1 MRKRGKILYKKMRK
15 YDKMRNKNLRKGRCT
30 VFKRKIYSKMQE
42 WKKDSNGKTALLI
55 EGARR
60 IGKSTVVEEF
70 AKNEYDS
77 YILIDF
83 SRASKETKE
92 LFEDV
97 SDLNFLFLQLQ
108 LQFKVDLQER
118 ESVIIFDEVQ
128 LCPAARQAIKALVA
142 DRRYDYIET
151 GSLISINK
159 NVKDILIPSEER
171 KISMYPMDY
180 EEFLWAIGDTLTF
193 SLLNKCFDMKQG
205 LGEAI
210 NRKQLRQ
217 FRLYMLVGGMPQA
230 VSTYIE
236 TNNFRK
242 VDEIKRDI
250 LNLYESDFAKI
261 DPTGRL
267 AMLFDAIPAQLNKNA
282 ARYQTSSVLNGERQ
296 DKILELIAEL
306 KDSKTV
312 LVAYNTNDPDAG
324 MANTKD
330 LSRFKLFLNDT
341 GLFVTLM
348 FKDKDFTENEIYQKL
363 LNDKLSVNLGYLY
376 ENIVAQCLAA
386 NGNELFYHTIM
397 NQNSKHNYEIDF
409 ILARKNK
416 IVPIEIKS
424 SGYKTHKSLD
434 VFTEKY
440 SGRILRRYLVYTKDL
455 SKDED
460 IFCIP
465 VYMVPFL

>member
-1 MRKRGKILYKKMRK
+1 M
-15 YDKMRNKNLRKGRCT
+15 
-30 VFKRKIYSKMQE
+30 FKRKIYSKMQE
-42 WKKDSNGKTALLI
+42 WKKDSDGKTALLI

-70 AKNEYDS
+70 AKNEYES

-83 SRASKETKE
+83 ARASKETKE

-108 LQFKVDLQER
+108 LQYRVDLQER
-118 ESVIIFDEVQ
+118 KSVIIFDEVQ
-128 LCPAARQAIKALVA
+128 LCPVARQAIKVLVA
-142 DRRYDYIET
+142 DHRYDYIET
-151 GSLISINK
+151 GSLISIKK

-180 EEFLWAIGDTLTF
+180 EEFLWAIGDTATF
-193 SLLNKCFDMKQG
+193 PLLKKCFEMNQG
-205 LGEAI
+205 LGDAI

-282 ARYQTSSVLNGERQ
+282 ARYQASSVLNGEKQ
-296 DKILELIAEL
+296 DKILEYIAEL

-324 MANTKD
+324 MSNTRD
-330 LSRFKLFLNDT
+330 LSRFKLFLSDT

-348 FKDKDFTENEIYQKL
+348 FKDKDFTENEIYEKL
-363 LNDKLSVNLGYLY
+363 LNDRLSVNLGYLY

-397 NQNSKHNYEIDF
+397 NKNSKHNYEIDF

-416 IVPIEIKS
+416 IIPIEVKA

-440 SGRILRRYLVYTKDL
+440 SRRILKRYLVYTKDM
-455 SKDED
+455 SKDQD
-460 IFCIP
+460 IFCVP

>member
-1 MRKRGKILYKKMRK
+1 M
-15 YDKMRNKNLRKGRCT
+15 
-30 VFKRKIYSKMQE
+30 FKRKIYSKMQE

-70 AKNEYDS
+70 AKNEYES

-83 SRASKETKE
+83 ARASKETKE

-108 LQFKVDLQER
+108 LQYRVDLQER
-118 ESVIIFDEVQ
+118 KSVIIFDEVQ
-128 LCPAARQAIKALVA
+128 LCPVARQAIKVLVA
-142 DRRYDYIET
+142 DHRYDYIET
-151 GSLISINK
+151 GSLISIKK

-180 EEFLWAIGDTLTF
+180 EEFLWAIGDTATF
-193 SLLNKCFDMKQG
+193 PLLKKCFEMNQG
-205 LGEAI
+205 LGDAI

-282 ARYQTSSVLNGERQ
+282 ARYQASSVLNGEKQ
-296 DKILELIAEL
+296 DKILEYIAEL

-324 MANTKD
+324 MSNTRD
-330 LSRFKLFLNDT
+330 LSRFKLFLSDT

-348 FKDKDFTENEIYQKL
+348 FKDKDFTENEIYEKL
-363 LNDKLSVNLGYLY
+363 LNDRLSVNLGYLY

-397 NQNSKHNYEIDF
+397 NKNSKHNYEIDF

-416 IVPIEIKS
+416 IIPIEVKS

-440 SGRILRRYLVYTKDL
+440 SRRILKRYLVYTKDM
-455 SKDED
+455 SKDQD
-460 IFCIP
+460 IFCVP
-465 VYMVPFL
+465 VYMVSFL

>member
-1 MRKRGKILYKKMRK
+1 M
-15 YDKMRNKNLRKGRCT
+15 
-30 VFKRKIYSKMQE
+30 FKRKIYSKMQE
-42 WKKDSNGKTALLI
+42 WKKDSDGKTALLI

-70 AKNEYDS
+70 AKNEYES

-83 SRASKETKE
+83 ARASKETKE

-108 LQFKVDLQER
+108 LQYRVDLQER
-118 ESVIIFDEVQ
+118 KSVIIFDEVQ

-142 DRRYDYIET
+142 DHRYDYIET
-151 GSLISINK
+151 GSLISIKK

-180 EEFLWAIGDTLTF
+180 EEFLWAIGDTATF
-193 SLLNKCFDMKQG
+193 PLLKKCFEMNQG
-205 LGEAI
+205 LGDAI

-282 ARYQTSSVLNGERQ
+282 ARYQASSVLNGEKQ
-296 DKILELIAEL
+296 DKILEYIAEL

-324 MANTKD
+324 MSNTRD
-330 LSRFKLFLNDT
+330 LSRFKLFLSDT

-348 FKDKDFTENEIYQKL
+348 FKDKDFTENEIYEKL
-363 LNDKLSVNLGYLY
+363 LNDRLSVNLGYLY

-397 NQNSKHNYEIDF
+397 NKNSKHNYEIDF

-416 IVPIEIKS
+416 IIPIEVKA

-440 SGRILRRYLVYTKDL
+440 SRRILKRYLIYTKDM
-455 SKDED
+455 SKDQD
-460 IFCIP
+460 IFCVP

>member
-1 MRKRGKILYKKMRK
+1 M
-15 YDKMRNKNLRKGRCT
+15 
-30 VFKRKIYSKMQE
+30 FKRKIYSKMQE

-118 ESVIIFDEVQ
+118 KSVIIFDEVQ
-128 LCPAARQAIKALVA
+128 LCPSARQVIKALVA

-348 FKDKDFTENEIYQKL
+348 FKDKNFTENEIYQKL

-397 NQNSKHNYEIDF
+397 NQKSKHNYEIDF

-416 IVPIEIKS
+416 IIPIEIKS

-440 SGRILRRYLVYTKDL
+440 SGRILKRYLVYTKDL
-455 SKDED
+455 SKDQD

-465 VYMVPFL
+465 VYMAPFL

>member
-1 MRKRGKILYKKMRK
+1 MNTK
-15 YDKMRNKNLRKGRCT
+15 
-30 VFKRKIYSKMQE
+30 V
-42 WKKDSNGKTALLI
+42 
-55 EGARR
+55 
-60 IGKSTVVEEF
+60 
-70 AKNEYDS
+70 
-77 YILIDF
+77 ILIDF
-83 SRASKETKE
+83 ARASKETKE

-108 LQFKVDLQER
+108 LQYRVDLQER
-118 ESVIIFDEVQ
+118 KSVIIFDEVQ
-128 LCPAARQAIKALVA
+128 LCPVARQAIKVLVA
-142 DRRYDYIET
+142 DHRYDYIET
-151 GSLISINK
+151 GSLISIKK

-180 EEFLWAIGDTLTF
+180 EEFLWAIGDTATF
-193 SLLNKCFDMKQG
+193 PLLKKCFEMNQG
-205 LGEAI
+205 LGDAI

-282 ARYQTSSVLNGERQ
+282 ARYQASSVLNGEKQ
-296 DKILELIAEL
+296 DKILEYIAEL

-324 MANTKD
+324 MSNTRD
-330 LSRFKLFLNDT
+330 LSRFKLFLSDT

-348 FKDKDFTENEIYQKL
+348 FKDKDFTENEIYEKL
-363 LNDKLSVNLGYLY
+363 LNDRLSVNLGYLY

-397 NQNSKHNYEIDF
+397 NKNSKHNYEIDF

-416 IVPIEIKS
+416 IIPIEVKS

-440 SGRILRRYLVYTKDL
+440 SRRILKRYLVYTKDM
-455 SKDED
+455 SKDQD
-460 IFCIP
+460 IFCVP

>member
-1 MRKRGKILYKKMRK
+1 M
-15 YDKMRNKNLRKGRCT
+15 
-30 VFKRKIYSKMQE
+30 FKRKIYSKMQE
-42 WKKDSNGKTALLI
+42 WKKDSDGKTALLI

-70 AKNEYDS
+70 AKNEYES

-83 SRASKETKE
+83 ARASKETKE

-108 LQFKVDLQER
+108 LQYRVDLQER
-118 ESVIIFDEVQ
+118 KSVIIFDEVQ
-128 LCPAARQAIKALVA
+128 LCPVARQAIKVLVA
-142 DRRYDYIET
+142 DHRYDYIET
-151 GSLISINK
+151 GSLISIKK

-180 EEFLWAIGDTLTF
+180 EEFLWAIGDTATF
-193 SLLNKCFDMKQG
+193 PLLKKCFEMNQG
-205 LGEAI
+205 LGDAI

-282 ARYQTSSVLNGERQ
+282 ARYQASSVLNGEKQ
-296 DKILELIAEL
+296 DKILEYIAEL

-324 MANTKD
+324 MSNTRD
-330 LSRFKLFLNDT
+330 LSRFKLFLSDT

-348 FKDKDFTENEIYQKL
+348 FKDKDFTENEIYEKL
-363 LNDKLSVNLGYLY
+363 LNDRLSVNLGYLY

-397 NQNSKHNYEIDF
+397 NKNSKHNYEIDF

-416 IVPIEIKS
+416 IIPIEVKS
-424 SGYKTHKSLD
+424 SGYKTHRSLD

-440 SGRILRRYLVYTKDL
+440 SRRILKRYLVYTKDM
-455 SKDED
+455 SKDQD
-460 IFCIP
+460 IFCVP
-465 VYMVPFL
+465 VYMVSFL